1 MSNRIFQSV
10 VLQMKEGTDRTVGVI
25 DADGTVVACDDT
37 TLIGERWAGVVEL
50 VNSAENTAIACE
62 GKTFKALSSWGTQ
75 FDYPALSA
83 ARTIWP
89 APSAP

>member
-1 MSNRIFQSV
+1 MYNRIFQSV

-37 TLIGERWAGVVEL
+37 TLIGERWAGVVEI
-50 VNSAENTAIACE
+50 VNSAENTVIACE

-75 FDYPALSA
+75 FD
-83 ARTIWP
+83 
-89 APSAP
+89 